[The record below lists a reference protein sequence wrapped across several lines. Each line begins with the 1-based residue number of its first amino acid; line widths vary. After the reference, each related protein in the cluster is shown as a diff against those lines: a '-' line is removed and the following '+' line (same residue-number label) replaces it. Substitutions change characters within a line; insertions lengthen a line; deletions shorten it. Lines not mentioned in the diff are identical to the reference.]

1 MELFKSIRFM
11 FAPSLTNREKE
22 VMKLAMDDYS
32 QKQIADKLHISPSTV
47 STHSK
52 NIREKTKTNNLL
64 VACIKAARKGLINL

>member
-1 MELFKSIRFM
+1 MELFKSIRFL